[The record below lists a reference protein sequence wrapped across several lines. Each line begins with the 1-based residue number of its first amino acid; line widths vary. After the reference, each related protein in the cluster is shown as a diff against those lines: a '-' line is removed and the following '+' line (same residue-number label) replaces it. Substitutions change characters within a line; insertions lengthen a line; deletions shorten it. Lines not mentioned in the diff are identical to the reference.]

1 MDAQAQ
7 VMDAAEMVRKFVE
20 FFERFTM
27 ADLVEHSRRGDKWLH
42 ANFQDLARFEP
53 ALADLLLEQP
63 EEAIKACQHAI
74 EQFDLPGGNNKGFT
88 VRFKNL
94 PPSSQVLIRDMRHE
108 HLNKFIYFEGVIRKK
123 SEIRPH
129 VTNARFECPSC
140 GNVLAI
146 LQLDEAF
153 REPTRCS
160 CGRKGKFRLVSKEL
174 IDAQGVVLEEAAEN
188 LEGGEQPKRMN
199 CFLKNDL
206 VSPLSE
212 RRSNP
217 GSKVLVVGIL
227 KEVPITLRSGAKSV
241 KSDLIFEVN
250 YIEPREEDYFDIK
263 ITDEDEAKILA
274 LAADPLLEKK
284 MYASIAPSIYGH
296 DKIKEALVLQLMGG
310 VRKTRDDGVTTR
322 GDIHILL
329 IGDPGAGKTQMLKRM
344 SKVSPKARFI
354 SGKGVSG
361 AGLTASVVK
370 DEFIGGWSLE
380 AGALVLANKGLCCID
395 EMDKMDKDD
404 TAAMHEA
411 LEGQTIT
418 ISKASIQA
426 TLRAETT
433 VLAGANPKF
442 GRFDPY
448 DTVAKQID
456 LPPTL
461 INRFDLIFPIK
472 DLPDAAKDEKMAKFV
487 LELHQNLKTEAELET
502 NLIRKY
508 IAYAKQKVFPVLTDG
523 AIEEIKNYYIQMRSS
538 GGKEGSIKS
547 VPISARQLEGLIRL
561 AEAHARLHLSDKVT
575 KKNAKK
581 AIELVHH
588 YLSLVA
594 MDESGS
600 FDIDRIATDT
610 TASTR
615 NKIIIIKEIVAEL
628 EHKMKP
634 VPMQDIILAATEKG
648 ISESDVDEVI
658 QKLKRGGDLY
668 EPKPGFVQ
676 KL

>member
-1 MDAQAQ
+1 M
-7 VMDAAEMVRKFVE
+7 
-20 FFERFTM
+20 
-27 ADLVEHSRRGDKWLH
+27 
-42 ANFQDLARFEP
+42 
-53 ALADLLLEQP
+53 
-63 EEAIKACQHAI
+63 
-74 EQFDLPGGNNKGFT
+74 
-88 VRFKNL
+88 
-94 PPSSQVLIRDMRHE
+94 
-108 HLNKFIYFEGVIRKK
+108 
-123 SEIRPH
+123 
-129 VTNARFECPSC
+129 
-140 GNVLAI
+140 
-146 LQLDEAF
+146 
-153 REPTRCS
+153 
-160 CGRKGKFRLVSKEL
+160 
-174 IDAQGVVLEEAAEN
+174 
-188 LEGGEQPKRMN
+188 
-199 CFLKNDL
+199 
-206 VSPLSE
+206 
-212 RRSNP
+212 
-217 GSKVLVVGIL
+217 
-227 KEVPITLRSGAKSV
+227 
-241 KSDLIFEVN
+241 
-250 YIEPREEDYFDIK
+250 
-263 ITDEDEAKILA
+263 
-274 LAADPLLEKK
+274 
-284 MYASIAPSIYGH
+284 
-296 DKIKEALVLQLMGG
+296 
-310 VRKTRDDGVTTR
+310 
-322 GDIHILL
+322 L
-329 IGDPGAGKTQMLKRM
+329 IGDPGAGKTQMLKRVH
-344 SKVSPKARFI
+344 KVSPKGRFI

-418 ISKASIQA
+418 ISKANIQA

-448 DTVAKQID
+448 ATVAEQIT

-472 DLPDAAKDEKMAKFV
+472 DLPDPTKDEKMAKFV
-487 LELHQNLKTEAELET
+487 LDLHKSLKTEADIDT

-508 IAYAKQKVFPVLTDG
+508 IAYAKQRISPVLTDG
-523 AIEEIKNYYIQMRSS
+523 AIEEIKNYYLQMRSS
-538 GGKEGSIKS
+538 GGKDGSIKS

-561 AEAHARLHLSDKVT
+561 AEAHARLYLSDKVT

-600 FDIDRIATDT
+600 FDIDRIASDT

-615 NKIIIIKEIVAEL
+615 NKIIIIKEIIAEL

-634 VPMQDIILAATEKG
+634 VPQDDVEALATEKG
-648 ISESDVDEVI
+648 ISPSEFEEIV

-668 EPKPGFVQ
+668 EPKPGFLQ

>member
-7 VMDAAEMVRKFVE
+7 VMDAAEMIRKFVE
-20 FFERFTM
+20 FFERFTY

-42 ANFQDLARFEP
+42 ANFQDLAKFEP

-63 EEAIKACQHAI
+63 EEALKACQHAI

-94 PPSSQVLIRDMRHE
+94 PPSSNVLIRDMRHE
-108 HLNKFIYFEGVIRKK
+108 HLNKFVFFEGVIRKK

-140 GNVLAI
+140 GNVLSI

-174 IDAQGVVLEEAAEN
+174 VDAQGVVLEESSEQ

-241 KSDLIFEVN
+241 KSDLQFEVN
-250 YIEPREEDYFDIK
+250 HIEPKEEDYFDIK
-263 ITDEDEAKILA
+263 ITTEDEAKILE

-296 DKIKEALVLQLMGG
+296 EKIKEALVLQLMGG

-487 LELHQNLKTEAELET
+487 LELHQNLTTEAEIET

-508 IAYAKQKVFPVLTDG
+508 IAYAKQRVSPTLTDG

-538 GGKEGSIKS
+538 GGKDGNIKS

-615 NKIIIIKEIVAEL
+615 NKIIIIKEIIVEL
-628 EHKMKP
+628 EKKMKP
-634 VPMQDIILAATEKG
+634 VPMQDILIAATEKG
-648 ISESDVDEVI
+648 LSDSDVDEVI